1 MVYAAYREY
10 RAWREARIEQA
21 RIEARKEA
29 RDKERARVKRII
41 ATRGITLPPE
51 VASVLYGETDQ
62 EHPAWLYARIEQAR
76 KEGRNAER
84 ARVKRELAA
93 SGITLPP
100 EIAAILAG
108 EPNDNP

>member
-10 RAWREARIEQA
+10 RAWRDARIEQT

-29 RDKERARVKRII
+29 RDKERARQKREL
-41 ATRGITLPPE
+41 ATHGITLPPE
-51 VASVLYGETDQ
+51 AASILYGETDQ
-62 EHPAWLYARIEQAR
+62 EHPPWLYARIEQAR
-76 KEGRNAER
+76 KEGRDEER

-108 EPNDNP
+108 EPSDNP

>member
-10 RAWREARIEQA
+10 RAWREARIEQV
-21 RIEARKEA
+21 RIEA

-41 ATRGITLPPE
+41 AEWGITLPPE

-76 KEGRNAER
+76 KEGRNEER